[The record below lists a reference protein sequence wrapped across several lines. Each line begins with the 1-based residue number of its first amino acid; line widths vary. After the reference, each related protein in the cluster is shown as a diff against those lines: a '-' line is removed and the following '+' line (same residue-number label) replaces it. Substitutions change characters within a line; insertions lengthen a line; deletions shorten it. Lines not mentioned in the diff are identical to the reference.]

1 MISNTTV
8 IYKGT
13 KSVVLKTSGHEKN
26 KVTVTLAAKAND
38 VKLEPYI
45 VFPGHKREVQSLKKD
60 PAIKNRCNIESTI
73 NGRMNENATI
83 DWVENALKTCTFGK
97 RRLFA

>member
-13 KSVVLKTSGHEKN
+13 KSSVLKTSGHEKS
-26 KVTVTLAAKAND
+26 KVTVTLAVKANG

-45 VFPGHKREVQSLKKD
+45 VFPGHRCEVQTVKKD
-60 PAIKNRCNIESTI
+60 PAIKNRCYIESAT

-97 RRLFA
+97 TRLFA